1 MKRILKT
8 TFEVFEDIVQ
18 LAILFIAAY
27 LYVVSI

>member
-8 TFEVFEDIVQ
+8 TFEVFEDIAQ